1 MNKILLLFTAVF
13 CFLFT
18 KLKEAFTSFLPVNNQ
33 DNLSDNIV
41 YKNAARLKTFVFSL
55 VLLFFINVA
64 FAQRTS
70 TAPGNWSAAST
81 WANANITRTGT
92 VTSLSSSTTV
102 NGTGTLFLTE
112 LSVGSVIRTLG
123 NTAIG
128 TVASIASNTSLTLT
142 ANASNSVTAQTYRTT
157 SGPPSPVD
165 NVTIVSNHIV
175 AVNGIYTCAS
185 LAIAPTNTNTATL
198 QFSGGSSQLTVNGTV
213 TLGNNGAP
221 TRRGSLD
228 MTNGGTI
235 ICQGFSLANTG
246 ANLFTAGT
254 GTVQLT
260 TTNTLPTTIFTSFNN
275 LTISNGTTTNNAT
288 LTVSAALTGAGGL
301 TNSSG
306 GTLNLNGT
314 SSITTLTNAGTAAK
328 NGTGAITTALANFTN
343 TGTFDINGS
352 GAITGVTNN
361 SGGTFNIN
369 GSNTVT
375 GITNNAG
382 GTLNINGSGAI
393 TGITN
398 NGTVNLAGS
407 GTITTFNN
415 ATAASQLNIS
425 IAPVPTIS
433 TLTATFA
440 GNTVNYSGAAQTVI
454 ATTYSNLRLSGSGT
468 KTFAGATTVDN
479 GLIIDTGVVAS
490 LGTNNHTALTLSL
503 NAIGQNSGSYGSSAS
518 AATYKNSTFFGV
530 VGLGQLNVANFTC
543 TAGTWIGAT
552 STDWNT
558 DANWCGGIPT
568 ATTDVVIPTG
578 TTFSPTIAAGTTANC
593 RNITINASATLTL
606 ANSATSLLNISG
618 DFVNSGTFTAGAASI
633 VSFVGGGSQAI
644 GGGATIFSNLNINSG
659 TTTLGVGT
667 TIGGNLNIASG
678 ATLATANFS
687 LDLKG
692 NFTNSSTFTA
702 GSSAITISGTAAQSI
717 AGFTT
722 TGLVSMT
729 NTGSTVTFAGNVNG
743 AGLTI
748 NGTGTLNLGTSLTH
762 TFTGNWTRT
771 AGTLNGGSSL
781 LKVGGDVSGTGGTF
795 TAGTGTVEF
804 NRAGAQNLGS
814 SALTY
819 NNLTLSGSGTKTFGA
834 ISTVSG
840 NWSMVLGP
848 LANLGGFTHTAGT
861 LVLGGAGPLL
871 NSWGST
877 SSGAANTTN
886 DYFTGTGIINV
897 SSAPYP
903 AIDNNYA
910 SYSSGVSGQVAGS
923 SGEYANPPTNTIAG
937 SVTLA
942 APAGSAFIN
951 VKFASY
957 GSPVGTSP
965 NFTIGTCHAF
975 NSRTVT
981 TGLLGSNVATIPA
994 SGSFNATFGDP
1005 CYGVVKSY
1013 NVVATYAE
1021 PFCATSTVSS
1031 FVINGSTPTGGNGIY
1046 TFLWE
1051 VSTTG
1056 PSSGYGPV
1064 SGTNN
1069 AEDYTVPAGINQ
1081 TTYYRRTVTSGIY
1094 SDATIV
1100 IVQVTTG
1107 PPVQPISFT
1116 SATNC
1121 NGTATLTVSGGSL
1134 GLGGYA
1140 EFYSGSCGGTVV
1152 GTSNVIPASLIVSPT
1167 MGSTTY
1173 YVRYLNSCN
1182 KVAACMNTTVANTV
1196 SIAATASTSAVCF
1209 STASQN
1215 AFLAYTATSGTP
1227 DRYSVVWDT
1236 AAITAGLVNQ
1246 TDVTFAFVAAGGT
1259 LNTIAIPANVPAGTY
1274 TGTLTVKRNSTGC
1287 VSFMNSFTVTIRPAF
1302 TSGAINTTGETI
1314 CNGGT
1319 PATTVGSATAA
1330 SGGDT
1335 TITYSWRSSADGY
1348 VAAISGA
1355 TSASYLPP
1363 SGLTTTTSYRR
1374 YAKDGTCNT
1383 TPSVAT
1389 GTWTVTVRALFTSGA
1404 INTTGET
1411 ICNGG
1416 TPATTIGSATA
1427 ASGGD
1432 TTITYS
1438 WRSSA
1443 DGYVAAISGA
1453 TSATYL
1459 PPSGLT
1465 TTTSYR
1471 RYANDGTCNTIA
1483 TVSTGTWT
1491 VTVVA
1496 VPVGPVIAKNPNVA
1510 TVCAGTTLTMTLTT
1524 AGTGGTGTSQDE
1536 YRYNNGSGL
1545 TAWATTVPSFAAVVG
1560 TNTIESRRTSTG
1572 TGCTTASG
1580 NTLSWTVVAVPVG
1593 PVIAKNPNVAT
1604 VCAGTTLTMT
1614 LTTAGT
1620 GGTGTSQD
1628 EYRYN
1633 NGSGLTAWAT
1643 TVPSFAAV
1651 VGTNTIESR
1660 RTSTGTGCTTATGNT
1675 LSWTVVAVPVGP
1687 VIAKNPNVATVC
1699 AGTTLTM
1706 TLTTAGTGGTG
1717 TSQDEYRY
1725 NNGSGLTAWATT
1737 VPSFAAVVGTN
1748 TIESR
1753 RTSTGTGCT
1762 TATGNTLS
1770 WTVVAVPVGPVIA
1783 KNPNV
1788 ATVCAGTTLTMTLT
1802 TAGTGGTGTSQDEY
1816 RYNNGSGLTAWAT
1829 TVPSFAAVVGTNT
1842 IESRRTST
1850 GTGCTTATGNTLSW
1864 TVVAVPV
1871 GPVIAKNPNVATVC
1885 AGTTLTMTLTTAG
1898 TGGTGTSQDEYRYN
1912 NGSGLTAWATTVPS
1926 FAAVVGTN
1934 TIESRRTSTGT
1945 GCTTATG
1952 NTLSWTVVAVPVGP
1966 VIAKNPNVA
1975 TVCAGTT
1982 LTMTLTTAGTGG
1994 TGTSQDEYRYNNGS
2008 GLTAW
2013 ATTVPS
2019 FTAVVGTNTIESRR
2033 TSTGTGCTTATG
2045 NTLSWTVNPNI
2056 PASVNISA
2064 LPLGAICAGTS
2075 VTFTAAPTNGG
2086 TTPTYKWYKGGVLI
2100 PSETADTYTTT
2111 TLANGDAI
2119 TCEMTSNAT
2128 PCLTG
2133 SPAIS
2138 NVVTM
2143 TVNALPTAPTISSKT
2158 DISCTVSTGSVT
2170 LGGLP
2175 SGTWTINPG
2184 PGAISDT
2191 GTSYTVTG
2199 LAVNSYTFTVADG
2212 NGCPS
2217 APSAFV
2223 SILDSSSTTWNGTTW
2238 TNGTPNSS
2246 KSAII
2251 ASVTPNQPF
2260 TADIAACALTVD
2272 AGIIVTVP
2280 SGVTLTITNAVTTN
2294 GQLIFQND
2302 ASLVQDAATTT
2313 NSNSGAIEYQRS
2325 SAPMK
2330 NFDYTYWSSPVT
2342 GQSALGLSPN
2352 TFPDKYFK
2360 YNGTANAWVFYNGIM
2375 TPGVG
2380 YIIRTPKGGI
2390 WPNGENVVFPYSQPV
2405 AFKGVPNNGDYSY
2418 AVGPNEFNL
2427 VGNPYPSAID
2437 ADEFMNVN
2445 SDLYASGL
2453 YFWTHIT
2460 PIATSGPSYQSSD
2473 YATYN
2478 GSGGTAASTGGA
2490 PPSGQIAAG
2499 QSFFVGSANIT
2510 GSSFKFTNSMRVAGN
2525 NSQFFKMS
2533 KTKKSAA
2540 IEKNRVWLNLTNSG
2554 GAFKQLLVGYIAGAT
2569 DDVDKL
2575 YDAANF
2581 NGNTYVNFYSLNN
2594 GKNYTIQGRAVPFK
2608 ATDEVPLGYKSTI
2621 EGPFEIGIANRDGL
2635 LANQEIWLEDKKTA
2649 VMHDLTKGSYSFT
2662 AIKGTENDRFVLK
2675 YTNKTLGTDDHEI
2688 VEKALNVYV
2697 KNKKITIVSTAEA
2710 LGDVFVYDLRG
2721 RLLYENKNTDKNEFV
2736 IPNLNSGDQ
2745 FLIVVVQ
2752 LANGKWVSK
2761 EIVF

>member
-1 MNKILLLFTAVF
+1 MNRILLFFTAVF
-13 CFLFT
+13 LGPLF
-18 KLKEAFTSFLPVNNQ
+18 SFGQ
-33 DNLSDNIV
+33 SQ
-41 YKNAARLKTFVFSL
+41 TFPASGTFSAPAG
-55 VLLFFINVA
+55 VA
-64 FAQRTS
+64 
-70 TAPGNWSAAST
+70 
-81 WANANITRTGT
+81 
-92 VTSLSSSTTV
+92 
-102 NGTGTLFLTE
+102 
-112 LSVGSVIRTLG
+112 
-123 NTAIG
+123 
-128 TVASIASNTSLTLT
+128 
-142 ANASNSVTAQTYRTT
+142 SVTAECWGAGGGGGGANFFAAAGGGGGGAY
-157 SGPPSPVD
+157 
-165 NVTIVSNHIV
+165 
-175 AVNGIYTCAS
+175 AKK
-185 LAIAPTNTNTATL
+185 LAIPLVLGTSYTVTVGLGGSGGTNSPTDGS
-198 QFSGGSSQLTVNGTV
+198 SGGSSWFVSNVTVLAIGGGGGKQASFFGNGAGAAAVTSGNVGGSSNFYGGSGDDGNVGSNYSGGGGGGANSTASGNPANQNNGGAPNSDGGKGGDGVTTNTISNPGLITGGGGGGAGYTHAGGKGGDGQVKISWTCPTYSLTGVSVSPTTVCSGSTTTINLTGSAAGLPKGIYTV
-213 TLGNNGAP
+213 TYDAGSATNLTATMTVTTAGA
-221 TRRGSLD
+221 GSFTSAVLS
-228 MTNGGTI
+228 TAGANAIKITKLESGPVGGSCPVTISITTTVTVRALFTSGAINTTGETICNGGTP
-235 ICQGFSLANTG
+235 A
-246 ANLFTAGT
+246 
-254 GTVQLT
+254 
-260 TTNTLPTTIFTSFNN
+260 TTI
-275 LTISNGTTTNNAT
+275 
-288 LTVSAALTGAGGL
+288 
-301 TNSSG
+301 
-306 GTLNLNGT
+306 
-314 SSITTLTNAGTAAK
+314 
-328 NGTGAITTALANFTN
+328 
-343 TGTFDINGS
+343 GS
-352 GAITGVTNN
+352 
-361 SGGTFNIN
+361 
-369 GSNTVT
+369 
-375 GITNNAG
+375 
-382 GTLNINGSGAI
+382 
-393 TGITN
+393 
-398 NGTVNLAGS
+398 
-407 GTITTFNN
+407 
-415 ATAASQLNIS
+415 ATAASGGDT
-425 IAPVPTIS
+425 TI
-433 TLTATFA
+433 
-440 GNTVNYSGAAQTVI
+440 
-454 ATTYSNLRLSGSGT
+454 TYSWR
-468 KTFAGATTVDN
+468 
-479 GLIIDTGVVAS
+479 
-490 LGTNNHTALTLSL
+490 
-503 NAIGQNSGSYGSSAS
+503 SSADGYV
-518 AATYKNSTFFGV
+518 AAIS
-530 VGLGQLNVANFTC
+530 
-543 TAGTWIGAT
+543 GAT
-552 STDWNT
+552 SASYLPPSGLTTTTSYRRYAKDGTCNT
-558 DANWCGGIPT
+558 TPLVA
-568 ATTDVVIPTG
+568 TG
-578 TTFSPTIAAGTTANC
+578 TW
-593 RNITINASATLTL
+593 
-606 ANSATSLLNISG
+606 
-618 DFVNSGTFTAGAASI
+618 
-633 VSFVGGGSQAI
+633 
-644 GGGATIFSNLNINSG
+644 
-659 TTTLGVGT
+659 
-667 TIGGNLNIASG
+667 
-678 ATLATANFS
+678 
-687 LDLKG
+687 
-692 NFTNSSTFTA
+692 
-702 GSSAITISGTAAQSI
+702 
-717 AGFTT
+717 
-722 TGLVSMT
+722 
-729 NTGSTVTFAGNVNG
+729 TVTV
-743 AGLTI
+743 
-748 NGTGTLNLGTSLTH
+748 
-762 TFTGNWTRT
+762 
-771 AGTLNGGSSL
+771 
-781 LKVGGDVSGTGGTF
+781 
-795 TAGTGTVEF
+795 
-804 NRAGAQNLGS
+804 RAL
-814 SALTY
+814 
-819 NNLTLSGSGTKTFGA
+819 
-834 ISTVSG
+834 
-840 NWSMVLGP
+840 
-848 LANLGGFTHTAGT
+848 
-861 LVLGGAGPLL
+861 
-871 NSWGST
+871 
-877 SSGAANTTN
+877 
-886 DYFTGTGIINV
+886 
-897 SSAPYP
+897 
-903 AIDNNYA
+903 
-910 SYSSGVSGQVAGS
+910 
-923 SGEYANPPTNTIAG
+923 
-937 SVTLA
+937 
-942 APAGSAFIN
+942 
-951 VKFASY
+951 
-957 GSPVGTSP
+957 
-965 NFTIGTCHAF
+965 
-975 NSRTVT
+975 
-981 TGLLGSNVATIPA
+981 
-994 SGSFNATFGDP
+994 
-1005 CYGVVKSY
+1005 
-1013 NVVATYAE
+1013 
-1021 PFCATSTVSS
+1021 
-1031 FVINGSTPTGGNGIY
+1031 
-1046 TFLWE
+1046 
-1051 VSTTG
+1051 
-1056 PSSGYGPV
+1056 
-1064 SGTNN
+1064 
-1069 AEDYTVPAGINQ
+1069 
-1081 TTYYRRTVTSGIY
+1081 
-1094 SDATIV
+1094 
-1100 IVQVTTG
+1100 
-1107 PPVQPISFT
+1107 
-1116 SATNC
+1116 
-1121 NGTATLTVSGGSL
+1121 
-1134 GLGGYA
+1134 
-1140 EFYSGSCGGTVV
+1140 
-1152 GTSNVIPASLIVSPT
+1152 
-1167 MGSTTY
+1167 
-1173 YVRYLNSCN
+1173 
-1182 KVAACMNTTVANTV
+1182 
-1196 SIAATASTSAVCF
+1196 
-1209 STASQN
+1209 
-1215 AFLAYTATSGTP
+1215 
-1227 DRYSVVWDT
+1227 
-1236 AAITAGLVNQ
+1236 
-1246 TDVTFAFVAAGGT
+1246 
-1259 LNTIAIPANVPAGTY
+1259 
-1274 TGTLTVKRNSTGC
+1274 
-1287 VSFMNSFTVTIRPAF
+1287 F

-1453 TSATYL
+1453 TSASYLPPTGLTTTTSYRRYAKDGTCNTTPLVATGTWTVTVRALFTSGAINTTGETICNGGTPATTIGSATAASGGDTTITYSWRSSTDGYVAAISGATSASYLPPTGLTTTTSYRRYAKDGTCNTTPLVATGTWTVTVRALFTSGAINTTGETICNGGTPATTIGSATAASGGDTTITYSWRSSVDGYVAAISGATSASYL

-1471 RYANDGTCNTIA
+1471 RYAKDGTCNTTPSVA
-1483 TVSTGTWT
+1483 TGTWT
-1491 VTVVA
+1491 V
-1496 VPVGPVIAKNPNVA
+1496 
-1510 TVCAGTTLTMTLTT
+1510 
-1524 AGTGGTGTSQDE
+1524 
-1536 YRYNNGSGL
+1536 
-1545 TAWATTVPSFAAVVG
+1545 
-1560 TNTIESRRTSTG
+1560 
-1572 TGCTTASG
+1572 
-1580 NTLSWTVVAVPVG
+1580 
-1593 PVIAKNPNVAT
+1593 
-1604 VCAGTTLTMT
+1604 
-1614 LTTAGT
+1614 
-1620 GGTGTSQD
+1620 
-1628 EYRYN
+1628 
-1633 NGSGLTAWAT
+1633 
-1643 TVPSFAAV
+1643 
-1651 VGTNTIESR
+1651 
-1660 RTSTGTGCTTATGNT
+1660 
-1675 LSWTVVAVPVGP
+1675 
-1687 VIAKNPNVATVC
+1687 
-1699 AGTTLTM
+1699 
-1706 TLTTAGTGGTG
+1706 
-1717 TSQDEYRY
+1717 
-1725 NNGSGLTAWATT
+1725 
-1737 VPSFAAVVGTN
+1737 
-1748 TIESR
+1748 
-1753 RTSTGTGCT
+1753 
-1762 TATGNTLS
+1762 
-1770 WTVVAVPVGPVIA
+1770 
-1783 KNPNV
+1783 
-1788 ATVCAGTTLTMTLT
+1788 
-1802 TAGTGGTGTSQDEY
+1802 
-1816 RYNNGSGLTAWAT
+1816 
-1829 TVPSFAAVVGTNT
+1829 
-1842 IESRRTST
+1842 
-1850 GTGCTTATGNTLSW
+1850 
-1864 TVVAVPV
+1864 
-1871 GPVIAKNPNVATVC
+1871 
-1885 AGTTLTMTLTTAG
+1885 
-1898 TGGTGTSQDEYRYN
+1898 
-1912 NGSGLTAWATTVPS
+1912 
-1926 FAAVVGTN
+1926 
-1934 TIESRRTSTGT
+1934 
-1945 GCTTATG
+1945 
-1952 NTLSWTVVAVPVGP
+1952 
-1966 VIAKNPNVA
+1966 
-1975 TVCAGTT
+1975 
-1982 LTMTLTTAGTGG
+1982 
-1994 TGTSQDEYRYNNGS
+1994 
-2008 GLTAW
+2008 
-2013 ATTVPS
+2013 
-2019 FTAVVGTNTIESRR
+2019 
-2033 TSTGTGCTTATG
+2033 
-2045 NTLSWTVNPNI
+2045 TVNPNI